1 MELLAIFRRTKI
13 GDAALKERTVPLSI
27 TQRFFLTQV
36 DGKKNLG
43 EIQQLSPRHFADMV
57 GLVQGLSRLQLIEL
71 VVMPSTQRNSSTQ
84 TGTKTGGVTS
94 TGVTRTQGLNNT
106 QALGNTQGVTK
117 TNNGYV
123 TNAGQPTHP
132 EVKTTQSGSATNP
145 GVTSTN
151 PNVRSTNP
159 GVKITESETL
169 SGAKD
174 AVSRL
179 VQQYYGPMANHT
191 VTKVQKC
198 SSLLELSLL
207 IQQTSQTM
215 VEAFSRLKAEA
226 FYREAMALLPNDGTV

>member
-1 MELLAIFRRTKI
+1 MELLAIFRRTKT
-13 GDAALKERTVPLSI
+13 GDAALKERSVPLTI
-27 TQRFFLTQV
+27 TQRFFLTHV
-36 DGKKNLG
+36 DGRKNLG

-94 TGVTRTQGLNNT
+94 TGVTKTQGLNNT
-106 QALGNTQGVTK
+106 QGVTR

-123 TNAGQPTHP
+123 TNAGQPTNP
-132 EVKTTQSGSATNP
+132 ELKATQSGSATNS
-145 GVTSTN
+145 GVKSTN
-151 PNVRSTNP
+151 PNLRSTNP

-174 AVSRL
+174 AVVRL

-191 VTKVQKC
+191 VNKVQRC
-198 SSLLELSLL
+198 SSLLELNLL

-215 VEAFSRLKAEA
+215 VEAFSRIKAEA
-226 FYREAMALLPNDGTV
+226 FYREAMALLPNDGAM